1 MKKYFMI
8 IGLATLVLNSCVDEQ
23 IISERNETNKV
34 QLDLSEEELASIS
47 YDDLSEFTESEV
59 YGMVTNFLNT
69 INQEAKTRTFSK
81 LDFKVKAKKYLGDTT
96 SYPTRSNLQMI
107 DAPIPVYELSIDL
120 GGNNA
125 YAFVSADKR
134 APGVLAFFDRLPD
147 NEQEVSEGLNHPN
160 TKAMVT
166 LAKMQLINDVERIET
181 LKKELRNKTIE
192 KICQKL
198 NISIDDYSFDKI
210 EKNVG
215 IEGTTTRN
223 HGGIA
228 DLPAQQIIAY
238 KEPMCKILWD
248 QNEPYNRA
256 CPEGPRLISLGGG
269 FSFIQQGCVPA
280 GCVTIACMSIEAC
293 VERPTIGNIPMNW
306 NYYKNAKILFEA
318 HGGQQAQTPILELE
332 RAGKAI
338 AHIYDELRSFSLYAY
353 HDGTKYVY
361 ATASSWGDSYIM
373 NNFNYT
379 SPQNFN
385 PDVVLASLNA
395 NKPVYVS
402 GQVYGTSTTDP
413 NQMVWEG
420 HAFAID
426 GYAILKKATTNTL
439 KSEVKKKVETRAN
452 IVQYY
457 DMYWH
462 IYLGWGESSN
472 AYFKLDS
479 DATCTPEFIDQYGRY
494 NLVPLKDMRIIAN
507 ISKK

>member
-8 IGLATLVLNSCVDEQ
+8 IGLAALVLNSCVDEQ
-23 IISERNETNKV
+23 IISENNETSKV

-47 YDDLSEFTESEV
+47 YDDLSEFTQNEV

-69 INQEAKTRTFSK
+69 IKKEVKTRSFSK
-81 LDFKVKAKKYLGDTT
+81 LSFTVKAKEYLGDKLA
-96 SYPTRSNLQMI
+96 SYSTRSDFQMI
-107 DAPIPVYELSIDL
+107 ETPILVYELAIDM
-120 GGNNA
+120 GDNNA

-134 APGVLAFFDRLPD
+134 APGVLAFFDKLPN
-147 NEQEVSEGLNHPN
+147 NEQAISKGLNHPN

-166 LAKMQLINDVERIET
+166 LAKMQVINDVERIET

-192 KICQKL
+192 KNCQRL
-198 NISIDDYSFDKI
+198 DISIDNYSFDKI
-210 EKNVG
+210 EEFIG
-215 IEGTTTRN
+215 IATTRN
-223 HGGIA
+223 HPGTA
-228 DLPAQQIIAY
+228 NLPPQQIVAY

-256 CPEGPRLISLGGG
+256 CPEGTRLISLGEGY
-269 FSFIQQGCVPA
+269 SFTQPGRVPA

-293 VERPTIGNIPMNW
+293 VERSTIGNIPMNW
-306 NYYKNAKILFEA
+306 NYYKNAKILFDA
-318 HGGQQAQTPILELE
+318 QGGQQDQTPILELE

-338 AHIYDELRSFSLYAY
+338 AHIYNQLQSYSLYAY
-353 HDGTKYVY
+353 HNGTRYVY
-361 ATASSWGDSYIM
+361 ATASFLGESYII
-373 NNFNYT
+373 NNFNCT
-379 SPQNFN
+379 SLQNFN
-385 PDVVLASLNA
+385 PDAVLASLNA

-413 NQMVWEG
+413 KQKVWEG

-426 GYAILKKATTNTL
+426 GYAILKKATTNML
-439 KSEVKKKVETRAN
+439 MSEVKRKVGTRAN

-462 IYLGWGESSN
+462 IYLGWGKSSN

-479 DATCTPEFIDQYGRY
+479 DATCTPEFIDQYDRY
-494 NLVPLKDMRIIAN
+494 NLVPLKDMKIIAN